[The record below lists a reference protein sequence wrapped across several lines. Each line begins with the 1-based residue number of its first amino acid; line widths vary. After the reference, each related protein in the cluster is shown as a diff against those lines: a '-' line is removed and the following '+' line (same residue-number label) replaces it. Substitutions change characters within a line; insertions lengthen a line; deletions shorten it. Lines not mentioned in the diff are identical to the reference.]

1 MNINIS
7 YTLLHVSG
15 VFELWSFKGK
25 VRMLLLP
32 NSDLT
37 NINIYKRCS
46 LLRIRS
52 SMYACMYVCMHAC
65 IHVCMHTYIHAYMYT
80 CMLFKADS
88 DRSV

>member
-32 NSDLT
+32 DSDLT

-46 LLRIRS
+46 LLR
-52 SMYACMYVCMHAC
+52 MYACM
-65 IHVCMHTYIHAYMYT
+65 HVCMH
-80 CMLFKADS
+80 
-88 DRSV
+88 VV